1 MTTEWRSTY
10 NWIQELTGMVNGLNE
25 AINLMNDE
33 FSEEAISNLYS
44 MYSDHLKESKAEWTR
59 VYSSN
64 HTFYNSKLNL
74 ETNPMVYNK
83 LFYSNERAEAYTK
96 IKQLS
101 GAVHG
106 LSSLKYEFKL
116 HGLNINTII
125 EFRNRMKEILN
136 NRIECWNE
144 HYEHNKTHNSYELN
158 S

>member
-1 MTTEWRSTY
+1 MTTGRRNTY
-10 NWIQELTGMVNGLNE
+10 NCIQELIGMINSLDK

-33 FSEEAISNLYS
+33 FSEESISNLCS
-44 MYSDHLKESKAEWTR
+44 QYSDHLKESKSEWTR

-64 HTFYNSKLNL
+64 PMFYGSRLNL
-74 ETNPMVYNK
+74 EINPVMRDK
-83 LFYSNERAEAYTK
+83 LFYSNERAAAYTK
-96 IKQLS
+96 IKQLT
-101 GAVHG
+101 GAVNG

-116 HGLNINTII
+116 HGLNISTVV

-144 HYEHNKTHNSYELN
+144 RYEHNKTHNSYELD